1 MSQLYALVPI
11 PALKDAPDN
20 AVMVGTL
27 EACVTGLEGTPS
39 HQELLD
45 LQAAIPPLLQQ
56 VKQFG
61 ADKEAFYGTL
71 QQTIDACDRQNA
83 RLDSFE
89 KQRAISA
96 KRAEAE
102 QKRRERQRVQA
113 YIDGLPDPD
122 APEPL
127 LLPVGK
133 LLSAALPGKEDDGEL
148 TIHHKVDPAERGYDP
163 DDPEIWE
170 EDDVG
175 LEGSVTTRPTTDPKD
190 LGYPPPPRQV
200 PQPVSVSLNSNSNKE

>member
-27 EACVTGLEGTPS
+27 EGCLTGLDATPA

-45 LQAAIPPLLQQ
+45 LRASIPPLLQQ

-61 ADKEAFYGTL
+61 ADKEAFYGSL
-71 QQTIDACDRQNA
+71 QQTIDACDRQHA

-102 QKRRERQRVQA
+102 QKRRDRQRVQA
-113 YIDGLPDPD
+113 YLDTLPDPD
-122 APEPL
+122 GPD
-127 LLPVGK
+127 V
-133 LLSAALPGKEDDGEL
+133 GEL

-163 DDPEIWE
+163 DDPDDPETWQ
-170 EDDVG
+170 DDVG
-175 LEGSVTTRPTTDPKD
+175 LEGSVTTRPTPDPKN
-190 LGYPPPPRQV
+190 LGYLPDPKQIS
-200 PQPVSVSLNSNSNKE
+200 QPVSISLNNEE